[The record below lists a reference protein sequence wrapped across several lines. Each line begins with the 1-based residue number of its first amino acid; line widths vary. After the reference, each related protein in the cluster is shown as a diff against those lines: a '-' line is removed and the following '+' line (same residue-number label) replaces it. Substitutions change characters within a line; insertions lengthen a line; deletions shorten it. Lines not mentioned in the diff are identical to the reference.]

1 MALSFDLSPAKYLVL
16 GSFERNASDAA
27 LRYAGVPL
35 QAHARFGSLGT
46 TANLKSRGLCVRYN
60 GASAVMLLR
69 AHERLGSL
77 GPLRRRICSLVAARP
92 PQQRWP
98 LRP

>member
-1 MALSFDLSPAKYLVL
+1 ML
-16 GSFERNASDAA
+16 GSFERHAFDAA

-35 QAHARFGSLGT
+35 QAHARF
-46 TANLKSRGLCVRYN
+46 
-60 GASAVMLLR
+60 
-69 AHERLGSL
+69 GSL

-98 LRP
+98 LRPL